1 MQFLYVFLGAGLGGV
16 CRYLSSTNL
25 HKCFPELGFP
35 IGTFFVNMV
44 GCFLIGLIAQL
55 AETKTALGGDVRLF
69 LTVGVLGGFTTFSS
83 FGYETVQLIKDGEI
97 WLALLNAFGQLAL
110 GLIFVWLGIVLAR
123 LL

>member
-1 MQFLYVFLGAGLGGV
+1 
-16 CRYLSSTNL
+16 
-25 HKCFPELGFP
+25 
-35 IGTFFVNMV
+35 
-44 GCFLIGLIAQL
+44 
-55 AETKTALGGDVRLF
+55 LF

>member
-16 CRYLSSTNL
+16 CRYFSSTNL
-25 HKCFPELGFP
+25 HKFFPELGFP

-44 GCFLIGLIAQL
+44 GCFFIGLIAQL

-110 GLIFVWLGIVLAR
+110 GLVFVWLGIVIAR